1 MPNVSSSL
9 KRIKENKFFKKEDI
23 YDTMIQ
29 LKLELN
35 ALNDENL
42 KHKTKIAQMLDQIKY
57 KDKFIGDLLKSTYQL
72 SLAVENRSPIIT
84 TTENHPSL
92 FQHIRNE
99 RKDSKQIGKLFKN
112 FQQENKDQD
121 QNEI

>member
-1 MPNVSSSL
+1 M
-9 KRIKENKFFKKEDI
+9 
-23 YDTMIQ
+23 
-29 LKLELN
+29 
-35 ALNDENL
+35 
-42 KHKTKIAQMLDQIKY
+42 DQIKY

-99 RKDSKQIGKLFKN
+99 RKDSKQIKNLFRN
-112 FQQENKDQD
+112 FQEDKEDKDTDEMIKLKQHNLD
-121 QNEI
+121 LQ